1 MLSCSFIGASV
12 AFIRFIKMHFLHI
25 EFIWDINIYQ
35 TAIKKPKLFYFFFF
49 KMRSSVLSRDLFRL
63 SSQTPTMNRESPIFD
78 CNFNIFFIDLTFVGE
93 RI

>member
-1 MLSCSFIGASV
+1 MLHLFASLKCI
-12 AFIRFIKMHFLHI
+12 FCTLGFFEISISIRLQSKNPNYFTF
-25 EFIWDINIYQ
+25 
-35 TAIKKPKLFYFFFF
+35 FFFF